1 MTSMTA
7 SPIRIVPEPTPAEG
21 GPFFGSSALR
31 PDGDGPVRIR
41 FRIHAET
48 GALEVLRQVRRSML
62 REESTLGRSDGEPAF
77 EDAVFS
83 ADGIDW
89 SVPLCHRDY
98 CLSKIA
104 ALEARVTR
112 ALAPD
117 PRVEAAHP

>member
-1 MTSMTA
+1 MTV
-7 SPIRIVPEPTPAEG
+7 SPIRIVPEPAPADG
-21 GPFFGSSALR
+21 GRSFGSSALL
-31 PDGDGPVRIR
+31 PDGDAPVRIR
-41 FRIHAET
+41 FRIHAES

-62 REESTLGRSDGEPAF
+62 REESTLGRSEGEPAF

-83 ADGIDW
+83 AEGIDW
-89 SVPLCHRDY
+89 SVPLRQRDY

-112 ALAPD
+112 ALARD